1 MIRLALTKGRIE
13 KKALE
18 YLSRAGYDVSELDE
32 DKKGRKLLFRIGDD
46 IEVVLAK
53 AADVIT
59 YVEHG
64 VCDGGV
70 VGEDTIMEAKGS
82 VYELLD
88 LEFGKCRF
96 ALAGPKGKN
105 FYDGYG
111 HKIIASKYPNVT
123 KDYFNAK
130 GFDVEVVKIEG
141 SVELAPILGLSDA
154 IVDIV
159 ETGSTLKAN
168 GLEVYEDVA
177 PISARFIANVSSI
190 KMKKSEFD
198 KLTSGLKKAV
208 AERAAE
214 KAAEEA
220 AAKA

>member
-18 YLSRAGYDVSELDE
+18 YLALAGYDVSELDE
-32 DKKGRKLLFRIGDD
+32 DKKGRKLLFKVGDD

-59 YVEHG
+59 YVERG
-64 VCDGGV
+64 VCDGGI
-70 VGEDTIMEAKGS
+70 VGEDTIMEAKAA

-88 LEFGKCRF
+88 LNFGRCRF
-96 ALAGPKGKN
+96 ALAGIKGKN

-111 HKIIASKYPNVT
+111 HKVIASKYPNVT
-123 KDYFNAK
+123 KDYFNEK
-130 GFDVEVVKIEG
+130 GLDVEVVKIDG

-177 PISARFIANVSSI
+177 PISARFIANVSRI
-190 KMKKSEFD
+190 KTKKNEFD
-198 KLTSGLKKAV
+198 KLLSALTEV
-208 AERAAE
+208 VE
-214 KAAEEA
+214 KESQ
-220 AAKA
+220 K